1 MSNMSNLS
9 QPRSK
14 NPDPMAFVTLGGVP
28 LRFELAWPFHASTS
42 GADFHVLHGKAWLLS
57 DPEMAR
63 HAEFAANVSRTIAEA
78 IPSLEPH
85 DAEVVVINATR
96 MAADAGRLEFKKS
109 AKLVPVEVSSR
120 HFSFK
125 TNQIIFTVASEEQL
139 RSFLQRKVYWL
150 GYRSGKS
157 NAKVWIADPYDCA
170 YLNNSAEKLIA
181 IAQALVKE
189 GLLQLEGEF
198 AFATSKLEQQAQTF
212 QAELAKTLESALAR
226 FNPAMVEK

>member
-1 MSNMSNLS
+1 MSNLN
-9 QPRSK
+9 QFRSK

-28 LRFELAWPFHASTS
+28 LRFELTWPFHGSTS

-85 DAEVVVINATR
+85 DAEVVVINASR

-125 TNQIIFTVASEEQL
+125 TNQIIFTAASEEQL
-139 RSFLQRKVYWL
+139 RSFVQHKVYWL

-170 YLNNSAEKLIA
+170 YLNNSAENLIA
-181 IAQALVKE
+181 TAQTLAQE
-189 GLLQLEGEF
+189 GLLHLEGEF
-198 AFATSKLEQQAQTF
+198 TSATSKLEQKAQTF
-212 QAELAKTLESALAR
+212 QADLEKTLESAVAR
-226 FNPAMVEK
+226 FNAAMAEK